1 METQMPTQVH
11 TLAEQQL
18 PSLAV
23 TVNGKPTEVAA
34 GWTVHDFLASK
45 RLSDGMAL
53 VELNGAILARPAY
66 GETTLRGGD
75 TLEVVHAVGGG

>member
-1 METQMPTQVH
+1 MEAQTATRSWTEEPT
-11 TLAEQQL
+11 
-18 PSLAV
+18 PPLAV
-23 TVNGKPTEVAA
+23 TVNGKAVAVAA

-53 VELNGAILARPAY
+53 VELNGAILARAAY
-66 GETTLRGGD
+66 GETALDEGD